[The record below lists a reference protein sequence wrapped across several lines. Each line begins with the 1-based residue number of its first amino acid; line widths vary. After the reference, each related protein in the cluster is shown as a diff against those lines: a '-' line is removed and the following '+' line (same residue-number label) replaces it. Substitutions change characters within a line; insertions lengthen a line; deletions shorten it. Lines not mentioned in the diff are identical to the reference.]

1 MKEENRMSAIVADN
15 IDKVD
20 DSVFKTPFL
29 PSKKGNCKKNENRN
43 NGHLEEIPQ
52 EEHKINTK
60 TEIKDN
66 ERNDL
71 LLDPFYNHKCPH
83 TDSFIKKTWP
93 DLSGSTVGDCEDLV
107 MEVIIDDFSI
117 LLFRN
122 NEEYNEFMKAE
133 NNRQAKLDAE
143 RRQKEMEAEARRRKE
158 KKKALK
164 KKLKLEK
171 KMKKKKFEME
181 SGMQSTPLSSEE
193 KAERKRLKREMKEK
207 KREERRL
214 LRNQNKIAG
223 VETGN
228 KKKCRGSSLS
238 PVLLSSDVPSTSN
251 CTNLD
256 SKHMQSPRTN
266 DGYSLLAPN
275 NNMKRPSSTSV
286 DSGII
291 GGPPT
296 SKLPKLE
303 VDELK
308 SSMLGI
314 AVKTAEVVNVNKIPA
329 TPPSANTANGHSGTP
344 TSSMD
349 IKNSLSNNNSIQ
361 NSVSVS
367 TPQTPSSS
375 KQGLLTPGMQPTQCF
390 SNNMM
395 FMEILKTNPG
405 LAAMLPNNAGLQVNI
420 QNSSLS
426 SNQSQQ
432 LLHLQQIIHHQN
444 TLANSVVQ
452 RGISNNNNPSN
463 LIQQQMQMAS
473 SQIMP
478 NMPIHN
484 NLGTSLMNGFA
495 GQINVPVVSTPST
508 RPVPLHGSQVVNKT
522 PCNFSD
528 THLKICM
535 EINNAKCTT
544 PTINNGIPTTSNASN
559 STNTIQNNVS
569 NISTPTNE
577 SKKTTSILQA
587 TNSIPGITTGIVPS
601 SSNILSTPGK
611 AVNSVIPTNTPNNL
625 THQHAA
631 MIQAMN
637 AQLQQV
643 NNAKLVVGNQRPQS
657 VMANGGLFFNTS
669 SGTNVPNNTVNQQA
683 LFSNNMSNSNEA
695 AFQQL
700 MMQAALQANGN
711 IGQIQ
716 QQNPLLAAQISAM
729 QQQHSQATNLLIQNA
744 VNAQN
749 SVASNLLS
757 VNTNQTPGTLNTNG
771 DPNKSLLNSV
781 NSKNVLIAQANE
793 QKQKL
798 LSICTNEILKCAQ
811 QIQHYQNLLNTL
823 QIPAEKE
830 AAKAEY
836 MKYVAMHAE
845 LNNNLINI
853 KSQLNTPLQQE
864 NLITAQQQL
873 QAAAMAMNTN
883 NRSQLTNNISIPNTM
898 INNISVD
905 SLYEIQRQAAAQQHI
920 LRQYQ
925 NFAGIQQFQQQ
936 NQLNAAASVQNASML
951 QNQYAQSH
959 ILQMQQLLAAQH
971 PIFKQSSNSN
981 SGNHNL
987 EQLHRQRSSTITG
1000 EISNP
1005 SNNGVCHQ

>member
-43 NGHLEEIPQ
+43 NGHLEDIPQ
-52 EEHKINTK
+52 EENKINTK
-60 TEIKDN
+60 KEIREN

-122 NEEYNEFMKAE
+122 NEEYNQFMKAE

-143 RRQKEMEAEARRRKE
+143 RKQKEIEAEARRRKE

-164 KKLKLEK
+164 RKLKLEK

-181 SGMQSTPLSSEE
+181 NGMQPIPMSSEE

-207 KREERRL
+207 KR
-214 LRNQNKIAG
+214 AD
-223 VETGN
+223 TGN
-228 KKKCRGSSLS
+228 KNKCRGSSLS
-238 PVLLSSDVPSTSN
+238 PVLHSSDVPSTSN

-275 NNMKRPSSTSV
+275 NNMKRPSSISV

-303 VDELK
+303 VDEFK

-349 IKNSLSNNNSIQ
+349 IKSSLPNNNSIQ
-361 NSVSVS
+361 NNVSVS

-405 LAAMLPNNAGLQVNI
+405 LAAMLPNNTGLQVNI
-420 QNSSLS
+420 QNPSLS

-432 LLHLQQIIHHQN
+432 LLHLQQILHHQN

-484 NLGTSLMNGFA
+484 NLGTPLMNGFA
-495 GQINVPVVSTPST
+495 GQINAPVVSTPT
-508 RPVPLHGSQVVNKT
+508 RPVPPHGSQVINKT
-522 PCNFSD
+522 LCNYSD

-544 PTINNGIPTTSNASN
+544 STANNGIQSSSNISN
-559 STNTIQNNVS
+559 PTNTIQNNVS
-569 NISTPTNE
+569 NMTTSTNE

-587 TNSIPGITTGIVPS
+587 SNSMPGITTGIVPS

-611 AVNSVIPTNTPNNL
+611 AVNNVIPTNQNTSSNL
-625 THQHAA
+625 THQQAA
-631 MIQAMN
+631 MIQAMS

-657 VMANGGLFFNTS
+657 VMANGGLFFNTP
-669 SGTNVPNNTVNQQA
+669 SGTNVPSNAVNHQA

-716 QQNPLLAAQISAM
+716 QQNPLLAAQITAM
-729 QQQHSQATNLLIQNA
+729 QQQHNQAANLLIQNA

-749 SVASNLLS
+749 SAASNLIS
-757 VNTNQTPGTLNTNG
+757 VNTNQTPGALATNG

-873 QAAAMAMNTN
+873 QAAAMAVNTN
-883 NRSQLTNNISIPNTM
+883 NRSQLSNNISIPNTM

-905 SLYEIQRQAAAQQHI
+905 SLYEIQRQAAAQQHL

-925 NFAGIQQFQQQ
+925 NLAGIQQFQQQQQ

-951 QNQYAQSH
+951 QNQYAQSQM
-959 ILQMQQLLAAQH
+959 LQMQQLLAAQH
-971 PIFKQSSNSN
+971 PMFKQSNNSN

-987 EQLHRQRSSTITG
+987 EQLHRQRSATITG
-1000 EISNP
+1000 EIS
-1005 SNNGVCHQ
+1005 SSSHNGVCHQ

>member
-1 MKEENRMSAIVADN
+1 MKEENRMSTIVADN

-43 NGHLEEIPQ
+43 SIGHLDEIPQ
-52 EEHKINTK
+52 GEQKSNIK
-60 TEIKDN
+60 KEIK
-66 ERNDL
+66 ESEKNDL
-71 LLDPFYNHKCPH
+71 VLDPFYNHKCPH

-107 MEVIIDDFSI
+107 IEVIIDDFSL

-122 NEEYNEFMKAE
+122 DDEYNEFMKAE
-133 NNRQAKLDAE
+133 NNRQAKLEAE
-143 RRQKEMEAEARRRKE
+143 KKQKEIEAEARRRKE
-158 KKKALK
+158 KKKALRR
-164 KKLKLEK
+164 KLKLEK
-171 KMKKKKFEME
+171 KMKRRKFEIE
-181 SGMQSTPLSSEE
+181 SGVQTIPLTSEE

-207 KREERRL
+207 RREERRL
-214 LRNQNKIAG
+214 LRNQNKISGADA
-223 VETGN
+223 GN

-238 PVLLSSDVPSTSN
+238 PVPLNSDVPSTSN

-266 DGYSLLAPN
+266 DGYSLLASN
-275 NNMKRPSSTSV
+275 NNMKRPSSISA

-291 GGPPT
+291 SGSPN

-314 AVKTAEVVNVNKIPA
+314 AVKTAEAVNVNKIPA
-329 TPPSANTANGHSGTP
+329 TPPSANTANGHSRTP
-344 TSSMD
+344 TASMD
-349 IKNSLSNNNSIQ
+349 IKNSLTNSNSIQ
-361 NSVSVS
+361 NNVSVS
-367 TPQTPSSS
+367 TPQTQSNSS
-375 KQGLLTPGMQPTQCF
+375 KQGLLTSGMQPTHCHP
-390 SNNMM
+390 NNMM

-405 LAAMLPNNAGLQVNI
+405 LAAMLPNNTGLQVNI
-420 QNSSLS
+420 QNPTLS

-452 RGISNNNNPSN
+452 RGISSNNNPSN

-473 SQIMP
+473 SQLMP
-478 NMPIHN
+478 NMPVHS
-484 NLGTSLMNGFA
+484 NLGTPLINGFA
-495 GQINVPVVSTPST
+495 GQINAPVVSTPT
-508 RPVPLHGSQVVNKT
+508 RPAPPHGSQVINKS

-535 EINNAKCTT
+535 EISNAKCTT
-544 PTINNGIPTTSNASN
+544 SNTSNGVQNSSNVSSN
-559 STNTIQNNVS
+559 STNTIPTTVS
-569 NISTPTNE
+569 NASNPM
-577 SKKTTSILQA
+577 
-587 TNSIPGITTGIVPS
+587 PGITTGIVPS
-601 SSNILSTPGK
+601 SSNTLSTPGK
-611 AVNSVIPTNTPNNL
+611 AVNNVIPTNSSTPSNL
-625 THQHAA
+625 TPQQAA

-657 VMANGGLFFNTS
+657 VMPNGGLFFNTS
-669 SGTNVPNNTVNQQA
+669 SGTNVPNNGVNHQA
-683 LFSNNMSNSNEA
+683 LFSANMSNSNEA

-700 MMQAALQANGN
+700 MMQAALQTNGN
-711 IGQIQ
+711 ITQIQ
-716 QQNPLLAAQISAM
+716 QQNPLLAAQITAM
-729 QQQHSQATNLLIQNA
+729 QQQQQNQAANIIIQNV

-749 SVASNLLS
+749 SAAANLLT
-757 VNTNQTPGTLNTNG
+757 VNTNQTPSSLNTNG
-771 DPNKSLLNSV
+771 DPSKSLLSSV

-798 LSICTNEILKCAQ
+798 LNICTNEILKCAQ
-811 QIQHYQNLLNTL
+811 QIQHYQNLINTL

-836 MKYVAMHAE
+836 MKYVAMHKE

-864 NLITAQQQL
+864 NLITTQQQL
-873 QAAAMAMNTN
+873 QAAAMAVNTN
-883 NRSQLTNNISIPNTM
+883 NRSQLSNNISIPNTM
-898 INNISVD
+898 INNIPVD
-905 SLYEIQRQAAAQQHI
+905 SLYEIQRQAVAQQHL

-925 NFAGIQQFQQQ
+925 NLAGIQQFQQQQ
-936 NQLNAAASVQNASML
+936 NQLNAAAVVQNASML
-951 QNQYAQSH
+951 QNQYAQSQ

-971 PIFKQSSNSN
+971 PMFKQSNNSN

-987 EQLHRQRSSTITG
+987 DQLHRQRSSTVTG
-1000 EISNP
+1000 EIPNQ
-1005 SNNGVCHQ
+1005 NQNGVCHQ

>member
-1 MKEENRMSAIVADN
+1 MSAIVADN